1 MLFFKSSENLI
12 NKWIEILYLSSI
24 LLIPIAFS
32 PENILGFYQLPKEF
46 ILHLSGTLIFMLIIL
61 KLIIDP
67 KLLISKIIQYK
78 FAFGF
83 LFILLI
89 STIISAIFSINP
101 NGSFW
106 GREYGTSGYSVH
118 TIFSLI
124 TISSG
129 IIINSDQENHQKKLL
144 LTIILSTTIVS
155 FFGLIQNFTP
165 AIFPTFTFYHQD
177 RIVSTL
183 GNPIYLGSF
192 LLMGTLLSIFY
203 FLKYKNISTNNRLL
217 FIYIILISIQVSCLF
232 LTLSR
237 GPIVGFFIGY
247 LSIGI
252 SYSLLNIKSVVKV
265 LIIFLLPLLL
275 SIIIINIPRGES
287 KLEYFDELVERTGSL
302 SGELDLSVDIES
314 GINIKMDPS
323 SFNYRGENWI
333 AAAKLV
339 RYWPKMLTNESQY
352 FRSLFGYGP
361 DTFVYTYPI
370 TVPIQEKIVV
380 SNHAHNIFLNTIVEN
395 GFIGLIILIGM
406 LIYLARL
413 LINGF
418 NNSIKEEKF
427 IYISLASI
435 LAGRL
440 FEQMLGLAVLQDLLL
455 FYILISLIVV
465 SANNKN
471 NKPISYKI
479 NFDSALTKSS
489 VVIISI
495 LSVALISTLSLKDYQ
510 SARSG
515 FYLGNGL
522 TNLNKG
528 NIEEAIKDLEK
539 ASRLNTRSTA
549 IETEIF
555 KISYKIYLYGTANP
569 GNRNTTREKSL
580 LPLMYSR
587 LSLFNDQNPYSFN
600 GRNFISKVTWQ
611 MAKSQPDLFR
621 DESINNYI
629 YLRNLMP
636 AYLDVQEVLA
646 NVLIATGYMDEAR
659 QEIDLALL
667 MAESR
672 GFTSPQSYWLKGELE
687 KFEGNTEEAIKFFN
701 TSIDLCL
708 KEKIK
713 LEEQTGDPEYFT
725 NSIYKFLVLSHQ
737 SLALI
742 YEFTDYTKGNFHL
755 SQAQKIALNS
765 GNVLLLEK
773 RFQ

>member
-217 FIYIILISIQVSCLF
+217 LIYIILISIQVSCLF

-370 TVPIQEKIVV
+370 TAPIQERIVI
-380 SNHAHNIFLNTIVEN
+380 SNHAHNIFLNTLVEN

-406 LIYLARL
+406 LIYLVKL

-515 FYLGNGL
+515 FYLGSGL
-522 TNLNKG
+522 TNLNEG